1 MALLRMEQVFEEV
14 TDAYE
19 NYQFHVMYHAIHN
32 FCTVDLS
39 AMYLDVI
46 KDRLYTEKTDAPVR
60 RSAQTAMYIIL
71 DTLVKIVAPVLSF
84 TAEEVWQ
91 NMLPSTAKKKVS
103 SLRIGRKFIKNI

>member
-1 MALLRMEQVFEEV
+1 MCIR
-14 TDAYE
+14 DR
-19 NYQFHVMYHAIHN
+19 YHAIHN

-71 DTLVKIVAPVLSF
+71 DTLVKIVAPVPVSYTHLPRPCQIRRTFPMTISLSPRRW
-84 TAEEVWQ
+84 A
-91 NMLPSTAKKKVS
+91 MPS
-103 SLRIGRKFIKNI
+103 NC